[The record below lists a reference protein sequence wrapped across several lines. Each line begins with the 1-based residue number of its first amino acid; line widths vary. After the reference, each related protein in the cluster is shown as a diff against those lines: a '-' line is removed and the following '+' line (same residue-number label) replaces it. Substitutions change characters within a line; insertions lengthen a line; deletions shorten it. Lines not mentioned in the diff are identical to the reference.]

1 MITCGAGSGIFLLTR
16 ESSIVLASDERLC
29 RWGSVYL
36 DSFGE
41 EVNQHTPKRSGLAFP
56 NFHTKQQQDLGFQR
70 GKKLTLEP
78 SLQEHLRGMYVE
90 DLVDKEILR
99 GDVSYIKRPHS
110 SRKW

>member
-1 MITCGAGSGIFLLTR
+1 
-16 ESSIVLASDERLC
+16 
-29 RWGSVYL
+29 
-36 DSFGE
+36 
-41 EVNQHTPKRSGLAFP
+41 
-56 NFHTKQQQDLGFQR
+56 
-70 GKKLTLEP
+70 LTLEP